1 MTFDPTTVRGTPFG
15 APLVPP
21 LPVRMRRVEILTIVY
36 ETDREAADALIP
48 EPLQLGAPRAALHV
62 YWMHDAEWFG
72 VYGESAVQ
80 IPVRHEAS
88 GTTGAYSPLLV
99 VEGDGP
105 VAAGREIYGQPK
117 KAGRITL
124 EAHGDLLVGTV
135 TRNDITIITATMPY
149 KQLAGTPEDLEKHAS
164 FRTNINLKVIP
175 NVDGSGWAVRELTA
189 RTLDEVVVDEVWRG
203 HGTLE
208 LRPNAQVPV
217 HLLPVREVIEAFY
230 WRADFSLV
238 DGEVIER
245 FS

>member
-1 MTFDPTTVRGTPFG
+1 
-15 APLVPP
+15 
-21 LPVRMRRVEILTIVY
+21 
-36 ETDREAADALIP
+36 
-48 EPLQLGAPRAALHV
+48 
-62 YWMHDAEWFG
+62 
-72 VYGESAVQ
+72 
-80 IPVRHEAS
+80 
-88 GTTGAYSPLLV
+88 
-99 VEGDGP
+99 
-105 VAAGREIYGQPK
+105 
-117 KAGRITL
+117 
-124 EAHGDLLVGTV
+124 
-135 TRNDITIITATMPY
+135 MPY

-189 RTLDEVVVDEVWRG
+189 RTLSDVVVDEVWRG